1 MNLASPRTI
10 LLPKL
15 PSLNLTE
22 GLRHHRDIHTALLLI
37 QELTS
42 QQMAPHGHGPVL
54 LDVAHLIMFCIILK
68 RLD

>member
-1 MNLASPRTI
+1 MNLLPLRTI

-15 PSLNLTE
+15 PSLNLTG
-22 GLRHHRDIHTALLLI
+22 GLRHHRDIHTALILI

-42 QQMAPHGHGPVL
+42 QQMTRGHGPVL
-54 LDVAHLIMFCIILK
+54 VDVAHLTMFCIILK